1 MELIESLNRTLKLAL
16 DDGTAASLE
25 EASALFQSFHV
36 QIVVGREVASNH
48 ALQAAL
54 LTLLNAAPRTFH
66 GEVTVTGEMNFQF
79 LLGWHRGQS
88 VEAAALFYGVR
99 CSPFMPERL
108 SLLVGRS
115 ENPAIGHPFALHIAC
130 TSSGFSLS
138 PDIQEESAQSSHA
151 IAGVAAAG
159 AALNECFQYL
169 YFKRLWAGQRVIE
182 FVVPGLGQPQM
193 APKSAWIIGLGHLGQ
208 AALWTMGL
216 TFGNGT
222 STPVLRLQDY
232 DRVTKSSL
240 STGLLAR
247 ASDVGSLKSE
257 VAARDMRQ
265 LGYRCEP
272 VPRLLELERPIQS
285 SDEVC
290 IVAVD
295 SLGFRRQ
302 LDKLRG
308 SRIVEAGIG
317 DGVDGFTK
325 SQLHILP
332 GRREAADIWSEGDS
346 RASRQTNISAPAYQK
361 LLHETGDECGT
372 TQLAGRS
379 IATPFIGAFVGAL
392 LCSLSISGGTNFPDS
407 FALDANAL

>member
-25 EASALFQSFHV
+25 EAAALFQSFHV

-66 GEVTVTGEMNFQF
+66 GEVTVTGELNFQF
-79 LLGWHRGQS
+79 LLGWHKGQS
-88 VEAAALFYGVR
+88 VKAAVHSYGVR
-99 CSPFMPERL
+99 CSPLMRGRL

-115 ENPAIGHPFALHIAC
+115 VHPAIDHPFTLHIAC
-130 TSSGFSLS
+130 NSTGFSLS
-138 PDIQEESAQSSHA
+138 PDLQEESAQSANA

-169 YFKRLWAGQRVIE
+169 YFQRLWAGQRVIE
-182 FVVPGLGQPQM
+182 FVVPGLGKLHRLPQTM
-193 APKSAWIIGLGHLGQ
+193 WMIGLGHLGQ

-216 TFGNGT
+216 ALGNET
-222 STPVLRLQDY
+222 STPVLKLQDY
-232 DRVTKSSL
+232 DHVTKSSL

-247 ASDVGSLKSE
+247 AADVGTLKVE

-272 VPRLLELERPIQS
+272 VSKLLELERSIQS

-302 LDKLRG
+302 LDKLQG
-308 SRIVEAGIG
+308 PRIVEAGVG

-332 GRREAADIWSEGDS
+332 GRRAAADIWSEGDS

-392 LCSLSISGGTNFPDS
+392 LYSLSISGGTNFPDS